1 MRTAKRKRESKRK
14 EVRVDIYS
22 HSHRSYPVTKHVFTV
37 IKCGPPTRFYYN
49 LIFILRYV
57 ILYF

>member
-14 EVRVDIYS
+14 LVRVAIYN

-37 IKCGPPTRFYYN
+37 FYNN